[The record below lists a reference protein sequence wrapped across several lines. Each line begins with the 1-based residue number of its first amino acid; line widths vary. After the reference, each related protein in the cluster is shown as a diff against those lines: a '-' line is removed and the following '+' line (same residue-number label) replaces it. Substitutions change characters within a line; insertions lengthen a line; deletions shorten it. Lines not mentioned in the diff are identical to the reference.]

1 MPSPAGAIYR
11 QDATGQ
17 YLVWDED
24 TQEYIPAVST
34 PDVSTSAIP
43 LQYKLVFDQAAPGLT
58 EKIAEAQKPGE
69 SWTDTYGRIASSL
82 LMTVQQYQLINLNTE
97 RAKKGLPPVDIASYS
112 GVGVNIGLSPSTQ
125 QLLIFGGLAVAAL
138 VLLTRSG
145 K

>member
-1 MPSPAGAIYR
+1 MPSPAGAFDPINN
-11 QDATGQ
+11 T
-17 YLVWDED
+17 VWDEVSGD
-24 TQEYIPAVST
+24 WVPAVST
-34 PDVSTSAIP
+34 PDVSTAAIP
-43 LQYKLVFDQAAPGLT
+43 LEYKLVFDSAAPGLT
-58 EKIAEAQKPGE
+58 QKIAEAQKPGE
-69 SWTDTYGRIASSL
+69 NWTDTYGRIASSL

-138 VLLTRSG
+138 VLLNRSR

>member
-1 MPSPAGAIYR
+1 MPLPAAAIY
-11 QDATGQ
+11 QNATGQ

-24 TQEYIPAVST
+24 AQEYIPAVST

-58 EKIAEAQKPGE
+58 EKIAEAQNPGE

-138 VLLTRSG
+138 VLFTRSS

>member
-1 MPSPAGAIYR
+1 MPSPAGATFQGDDGVWYAYDD
-11 QDATGQ
+11 QTG
-17 YLVWDED
+17 
-24 TQEYIPAVST
+24 EYVPAVST
-34 PDVSTSAIP
+34 PDVSTAAMP
-43 LQYKLVFDQAAPGLT
+43 LAYKLVFDAAAPGLT

-69 SWTDTYGRIASSL
+69 NWTDTYGRIASSL

-112 GVGVNIGLSPSTQ
+112 GVGVNIGISPSTQ

-138 VLLTRSG
+138 VLLTRSS

>member
-1 MPSPAGAIYR
+1 MPSPAGAFDPINN
-11 QDATGQ
+11 T
-17 YLVWDED
+17 VWDEVSGD
-24 TQEYIPAVST
+24 WVPAIST
-34 PDVSTSAIP
+34 PDVSTAAIP
-43 LQYKLVFDQAAPGLT
+43 LEYKLVFDAAAPGLT

-69 SWTDTYGRIASSL
+69 NWTDTYGRIASSL

-112 GVGVNIGLSPSTQ
+112 GVGVNIGISPSTQ

-138 VLLTRSG
+138 VLLTRSS

>member
-1 MPSPAGAIYR
+1 MPSPDGAIY
-11 QDATGQ
+11 QNATGQ
-17 YLVWDED
+17 YLAWDED
-24 TQEYIPAVST
+24 AQEYIPAVST
-34 PDVSTSAIP
+34 PSQSTAEIP
-43 LQYKLVFDQAAPGLT
+43 LEYKLVFDQAAPGLT

-82 LMTVQQYQLINLNTE
+82 LMTIQQYKLINYNTE

-125 QLLIFGGLAVAAL
+125 QLLLFGGLAVAAL

>member
-1 MPSPAGAIYR
+1 MPSPAGAIY
-11 QDATGQ
+11 QDAAGQ
-17 YLVWDED
+17 YLAWDENA
-24 TQEYIPAVST
+24 QEYVPAVST
-34 PDVSTSAIP
+34 PTQSTVAIP
-43 LQYKLVFDQAAPGLT
+43 LEYKQVFDAAAPGLT
-58 EKIAEAQKPGE
+58 QKIAEAQKPGE

-138 VLLTRSG
+138 VLLNRSR